1 MKIARESPLSRTR
14 YILRIPY
21 ELRINVAEF
30 GESGAR
36 FNLLPTREDRSSFRL
51 IALRHDARVTPAS
64 LEIVK
69 RFLRNEECIGWR
81 NELGRKSRRNP
92 NYTIGGKFDLWP
104 SFTAVRNIRGYRLGR
119 DELVVTSIWWNRE
132 RRKKRAVFYPRQNA
146 GTGLVLESVMPRHCY
161 SMGNVGEL
169 MR

>member
-51 IALRHDARVTPAS
+51 IALRHDAHVTPAS

-81 NELGRKSRRNP
+81 NELGRKSRGNP

-104 SFTAVRNIRGYRLGR
+104 SFTAARNIRGYRLGR

>member
-51 IALRHDARVTPAS
+51 IALRHDAHVTPAS

-69 RFLRNEECIGWR
+69 RFEMWRASFETRNVSDGGTSSDENHDEIPITRLEESLISGQVLRLREIFEDI
-81 NELGRKSRRNP
+81 
-92 NYTIGGKFDLWP
+92 DL
-104 SFTAVRNIRGYRLGR
+104 
-119 DELVVTSIWWNRE
+119 DETSW
-132 RRKKRAVFYPRQNA
+132 
-146 GTGLVLESVMPRHCY
+146 
-161 SMGNVGEL
+161 
-169 MR
+169 

>member
-69 RFLRNEECIGWR
+69 RFEMWRASFETRNVSDGGTSSDEIPITRLEESLISGQVLRLREIFEDI
-81 NELGRKSRRNP
+81 
-92 NYTIGGKFDLWP
+92 DL
-104 SFTAVRNIRGYRLGR
+104 
-119 DELVVTSIWWNRE
+119 DETSW
-132 RRKKRAVFYPRQNA
+132 
-146 GTGLVLESVMPRHCY
+146 
-161 SMGNVGEL
+161 
-169 MR
+169 

>member
-64 LEIVK
+64 RNRETVRNVT

-104 SFTAVRNIRGYRLGR
+104 SFTAARNIRGYRLG
-119 DELVVTSIWWNRE
+119 
-132 RRKKRAVFYPRQNA
+132 
-146 GTGLVLESVMPRHCY
+146 
-161 SMGNVGEL
+161 
-169 MR
+169 

>member
-51 IALRHDARVTPAS
+51 IALRHDAHVTPAS

-69 RFLRNEECIGWR
+69 RFLRNEECIGWSSDENHDEIPITR
-81 NELGRKSRRNP
+81 LEESLISGQVLRLRE
-92 NYTIGGKFDLWP
+92 IFEDIDL
-104 SFTAVRNIRGYRLGR
+104 
-119 DELVVTSIWWNRE
+119 DETSW
-132 RRKKRAVFYPRQNA
+132 
-146 GTGLVLESVMPRHCY
+146 
-161 SMGNVGEL
+161 
-169 MR
+169 

>member
-64 LEIVK
+64 SKSWNGSFETRNVSDGGTSSDENHDEIPITRLEESLISGQV
-69 RFLRNEECIGWR
+69 LRLREIFEDI
-81 NELGRKSRRNP
+81 
-92 NYTIGGKFDLWP
+92 DL
-104 SFTAVRNIRGYRLGR
+104 
-119 DELVVTSIWWNRE
+119 DETSW
-132 RRKKRAVFYPRQNA
+132 
-146 GTGLVLESVMPRHCY
+146 
-161 SMGNVGEL
+161 
-169 MR
+169 